1 MSMKRVIA
9 ALALLLSAC
18 GGSAESL
25 TIDNATYRAPL
36 TDGGVGVAYFSITS
50 AKADRITGLSSPHAG
65 RIEMHATVTT
75 DGMAS
80 MERLDS
86 VELPAGQT
94 VTFAARGMHLMVFSP
109 QSLAPDATF
118 PIQITLESG
127 RSETI
132 SFAQTLGTGR
142 P

>member
-1 MSMKRVIA
+1 MSMKLVIA

-25 TIDNATYRAPL
+25 TVDNATYRAPL

-50 AKADRITGLSSPHAG
+50 ATADRITGLSSPNAG
-65 RIEMHATVTT
+65 RIEMHATVTK

-94 VTFAARGMHLMVFSP
+94 VIFAARGLHLMVFSP
-109 QSLAPDATF
+109 QPVAPGATF
-118 PIQITLESG
+118 PIQIELESG
-127 RSETI
+127 RKEAV
-132 SFAQTLGTGR
+132 SFAQTLGTDHR
-142 P
+142 